1 VKYVDA
7 ILGYWGGVFEKLG
20 PLELLLGVMMF
31 AGAWVLYQAHKGPS
45 NFNLRHLIA
54 DPVTDKVVL
63 EKAASLGAFLVSS
76 WGFIALIH
84 YKLMSEWYFVG
95 YMVAWA
101 GARPLTMYM
110 AKKGDANGPQTP

>member
-1 VKYVDA
+1 M
-7 ILGYWGGVFEKLG
+7 IESIFHYWGRVFSQLG
-20 PLELLLGVMMF
+20 PLELLLGVMML
-31 AGAWVLYQAHKGPS
+31 AGAWVIRQAHNGPS

-101 GARPLTMYM
+101 GARPLTLYA
-110 AKKGDANGPQTP
+110 AKKGEANGSPAT